1 MEFGIRCNTSLMDEK
16 YTQYNKCLLELIK
29 RRSKVQKKNMPC
41 EHALNFDKWKTF
53 SRNYQ
58 PIYKPMEF
66 DYCLFTNL
74 PRIIVAC
81 NFSRFHWNSKE
92 VSYLSWQKKYPNLKT
107 TCHIKLKLF
116 LWTKLEEILLLAKYL
131 IFFTVALYWTLK
143 NQGIID
149 LLANNT

>member
-1 MEFGIRCNTSLMDEK
+1 MSTGVN
-16 YTQYNKCLLELIK
+16 
-29 RRSKVQKKNMPC
+29 QKKIKSSKKEYAMWTCFKFWQMKNI
-41 EHALNFDKWKTF
+41 

-92 VSYLSWQKKYPNLKT
+92 VSYFSWQKKYPNLKT

-116 LWTKLEEILLLAKYL
+116 LWIKLEEILLLAKYL
-131 IFFTVALYWTLK
+131 IEHWK
-143 NQGIID
+143 IRE
-149 LLANNT
+149 

>member
-1 MEFGIRCNTSLMDEK
+1 
-16 YTQYNKCLLELIK
+16 
-29 RRSKVQKKNMPC
+29 MPC

-66 DYCLFTNL
+66 DCCLFTNL

-116 LWTKLEEILLLAKYL
+116 LWTKLDEILLLAKYL
-131 IFFTVALYWTLK
+131 IFFTAALYWTLK

-149 LLANNT
+149 LLANNTWNLKNKKKGTLKKIPTGKM